1 MKKYRSAIPIILI
14 IPAGVFILA
23 GCERS
28 KPVEKTTASPEA
40 AVPQETTATQEAA
53 PPTEITVPGPTE
65 DITVKLQIALPDGW
79 EVNPDF
85 GTLVYEPANRGDFF
99 EAPRIEIVTAVEGQ
113 ATPEAIP
120 ENITRV
126 IQQIKDSSKTIS
138 TGDPALDAQGAN
150 VEIIEEK
157 QDAGEWNLTIKLTYP
172 EGVSDAMY
180 PPRYWIYRF
189 LHRTDEAFFVRIK
202 GKVPINEADKFLTP
216 ISDACKSAVR
226 L

>member
-1 MKKYRSAIPIILI
+1 MNRYRSAIPVIL
-14 IPAGVFILA
+14 ASVLVLA
-23 GCERS
+23 GCDRR
-28 KPVEKTTASPEA
+28 KTA
-40 AVPQETTATQEAA
+40 QETAATQETATTQEAA
-53 PPTEITVPGPTE
+53 PPTEITVQGPTE
-65 DITVKLQIALPDGW
+65 DTTVKLQIALPNGW

-120 ENITRV
+120 ENIARF
-126 IQQIKDSSKTIS
+126 IQQTKDGSKKIS

-150 VEIIEEK
+150 VEIIEET
-157 QDAGEWNLTIKLTYP
+157 QGAGEWNLTFKLTYP

-189 LHRTDEAFFVRIK
+189 LHRADEAFFVRIK
-202 GKVPINEADKFLTP
+202 GKVPINEADRFLTP
-216 ISDACKSAVR
+216 VSDACKSAVR